1 MSLPLNPVWLTDPL
15 SASLCSIGKTLLS
28 FNQHDPSHNA
38 NALISGQCTLF
49 LSLNQVS
56 TCNPDSALFHSSGV
70 LCLAIL
76 PGPDACAGTL
86 TESHSPGSPPAP
98 VPQDVWTALL
108 YRPPHETLSPPLNL
122 LAQTSVLVSTVNTH
136 KYTRRRGDTA
146 LTQPKHPATRR
157 RATKS
162 HL

>member
-1 MSLPLNPVWLTDPL
+1 MSLSLNPVCLTDPRQP
-15 SASLCSIGKTLLS
+15 LCAALLS
-28 FNQHDPSHNA
+28 FSQHDPSYNA
-38 NALISGQCTLF
+38 NMLISEQALCASLF
-49 LSLNQVS
+49 KSSVYTS
-56 TCNPDSALFHSSGV
+56 KPDSTLFHSSGV

-86 TESHSPGSPPAP
+86 TESHRPGSPPAP

-122 LAQTSVLVSTVNTH
+122 LAQTVLVSTVNTH
-136 KYTRRRGDTA
+136 KYTRRQGDTA

-157 RATKS
+157 RANKS